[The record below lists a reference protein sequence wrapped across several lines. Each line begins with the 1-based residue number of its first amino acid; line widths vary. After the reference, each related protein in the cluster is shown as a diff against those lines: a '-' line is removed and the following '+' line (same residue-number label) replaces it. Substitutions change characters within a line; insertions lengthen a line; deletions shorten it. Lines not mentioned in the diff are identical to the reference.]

1 MNLLQKFK
9 ETLLSVLPIMAI
21 VILINFTVAPLGKD
35 LLLRFIVGGILLIF
49 GLTIFLLG
57 VDIGILPIGEKA
69 GASLTAKRNL
79 PLLLVSAFIIGI
91 MVTIA
96 EPDVQVLADQIKS
109 VSPTLNKWGLVLMI
123 AIGVGLFTMIG
134 LLRTVLSLSLKYLL
148 IAIYVVVF
156 ALAFLSPEE
165 YQSVAFDAGGATTG
179 PMTVPFIMALGL
191 GVASVRSSNNK
202 NQNSSDSSFGLTG
215 IASAGP
221 ITAVC
226 IYGILHKHF
235 FSSSE
240 TVKAIASSAEQSANI
255 AESSEVVQS
264 GLKIFLELLPS
275 VLKEVSL
282 ALVPLVIMFIVF
294 QIFLLKMPP
303 VQVRRM
309 FQGLFYSF
317 IGLVLLLVGVNGGFM
332 PAGKELGTLL
342 GTKAITQNGFWI
354 FFIILVAL
362 AFGAIVVCAEPAVWV
377 LTEQVENV
385 SGGTIGR
392 KTMLVA
398 LSSGVAIAIAL
409 SVLRILYNFSLW
421 YILIPGYAI
430 ALILTFFC
438 PPLFMGIAFDSGGVA
453 SGPMTSTFILAF
465 TLGVAN
471 STGNATAAS
480 SFGVIALVAM
490 TPLIAIQ
497 ILGIV
502 FKLKTKNLKQKENT
516 NQTKQIEQK

>member
-35 LLLRFIVGGILLIF
+35 LLIRFIVGGILLIF

-79 PLLLVSAFIIGI
+79 PLLLIAAFIIGV

-148 IAIYVVVF
+148 IAIYIVVF

-165 YQSVAFDAGGATTG
+165 YQGVAFDAGGATTG

-226 IYGILHKHF
+226 VYGILSRSF
-235 FSSSE
+235 TSAES
-240 TVKAIASSAEQSANI
+240 TAAIANSAEQSANL

-342 GTKAITQNGFWI
+342 GTKAISENTFWI
-354 FFIILVAL
+354 VFIILVAL

>member
-21 VILINFTVAPLGKD
+21 VILINFTIAPLGND

-79 PLLLVSAFIIGI
+79 PLLLIAAFIIGI

-96 EPDVQVLADQIKS
+96 EPDVQVLADQIKTVAPS
-109 VSPTLNKWGLVLMI
+109 LNKWGLILMI

-134 LLRTVLSLSLKYLL
+134 LLRTVLSLNLRYLL
-148 IAIYVVVF
+148 IAIYIVVF

-165 YQSVAFDAGGATTG
+165 YQGVAFDAGGATTG

-202 NQNSSDSSFGLTG
+202 NQNSNDSSFGLTG

-226 IYGILHKHF
+226 VYGILSRNF
-235 FSSSE
+235 TSAES
-240 TVKAIASSAEQSANI
+240 TAAIANSAEQSANL
-255 AESSEVVQS
+255 AENSELVQN
-264 GLKIFLELLPS
+264 GLRIFLDLLPS

-282 ALVPLVIMFIVF
+282 ALIPLIIMFIIF

-309 FQGLFYSF
+309 FQGLLYSF

-342 GTKAITQNGFWI
+342 GAKAISENTFWI
-354 FFIILVAL
+354 VFIILVAL

-409 SVLRILYNFSLW
+409 SILRILYNFSLW

-453 SGPMTSTFILAF
+453 SGPMTSTFILSF
-465 TLGVAN
+465 SLGVA
-471 STGNATAAS
+471 SATGNATAAS

-502 FKLKTKNLKQKENT
+502 FKIKTKNLNQKENS
-516 NQTKQIEQK
+516 NQIEQK